1 MDHDVE
7 EDACGE
13 MHCPN
18 PARSGLERDGIVPE
32 FVDTIE
38 VQIPVEVRERAGA
51 IVLRFEGRP
60 TGAPT
65 GN

>member
-1 MDHDVE
+1 
-7 EDACGE
+7 